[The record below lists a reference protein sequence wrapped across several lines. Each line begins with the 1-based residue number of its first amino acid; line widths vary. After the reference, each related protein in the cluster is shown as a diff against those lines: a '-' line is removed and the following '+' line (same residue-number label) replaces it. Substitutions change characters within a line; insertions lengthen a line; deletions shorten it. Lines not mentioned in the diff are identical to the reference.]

1 MGSRILIINPNSN
14 AKVTEAIDR
23 SLGRLR
29 FTDGPELRC
38 VTLAEG
44 PIAIETT
51 RHVEM
56 VTGPLCDLIAKE
68 EMSFD
73 AFVIACFSD
82 PGVTAARELTSRP
95 VMGICEA
102 GVATALNIG
111 GRYGIL
117 TNLEED
123 IEAELRLLR
132 SQGLETRL
140 AGIEAVGVPVSAIE
154 DSPKVFGALL
164 DAAHRLH
171 QRGARAMLL
180 GCAGFTPFARRLRD
194 ETGFWIVDPV
204 VAAVGIATAAVA
216 LSK

>member
-14 AKVTEAIDR
+14 VKVTDAIDR
-23 SLGRLR
+23 SLEGLR
-29 FTDGPELRC
+29 FADGPDLRC

-51 RHVEM
+51 RHAEM

-68 EMSFD
+68 ETSFD

-82 PGVTAARELTSRP
+82 PGVAAAREITAKP
-95 VMGICEA
+95 VMGMCEA
-102 GVATALNIG
+102 GVAAALNIG
-111 GRYGIL
+111 ERYGIL

-132 SQGLETRL
+132 AQGLEARL
-140 AGIEAVGVPVSAIE
+140 AGIEAVGVPVNDIE
-154 DSPKVFGALL
+154 DSPEVFGALL
-164 DAAHRLH
+164 DASRRLRR
-171 QRGARAMLL
+171 RGARAMLL
-180 GCAGFTPFARRLRD
+180 GCAGFTPFARRLRA

-204 VAAVGIATAAVA
+204 IAAVGIATAAVA